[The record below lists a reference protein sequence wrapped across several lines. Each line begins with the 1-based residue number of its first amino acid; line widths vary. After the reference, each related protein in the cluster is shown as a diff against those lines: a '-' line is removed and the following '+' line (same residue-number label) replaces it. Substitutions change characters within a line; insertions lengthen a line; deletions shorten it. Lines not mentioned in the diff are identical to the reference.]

1 MSRKRKQN
9 GGLLR
14 GPSHER
20 GGMPA
25 IIGGQEP
32 VELEGGEY
40 IIRKSSVNKYGAETM
55 ARINQGLVDPNKLR
69 QLQNGGYATPRG
81 GGGNNPIVETNL
93 RAREGQFMYQH
104 NNQPYTGLYH
114 KHQDGTLMIGAGQL
128 GINHEI
134 KPLEVIVSSPSAART
149 RRNNMGVTRNN
160 RNRNM
165 RGSRRNTTT
174 RRSTPSGRPM
184 GMRRSGYRR
193 GGRVGRRFQQGG
205 HTHPVS
211 NDMTGHRHYQ
221 NEQGQPYW
229 ESGHRH
235 SIDPNLIGTLV
246 GPANFGT
253 QGLMSGTSVG
263 LDGPGT
269 PSYTSTPINTNMMT
283 GVSGGTHGHGS
294 STVNPNPMSNRMRN
308 NRMAMNQNNQV
319 MGSYGSE
326 MNRAKRALDGEMAG
340 RAGGYVGQ
348 GRIMNRGG
356 KVRSRR
362 MARGGKVGSVPNPR
376 TGKFEHGG
384 AVHNNNM
391 NMCIE
396 GTGQRYTGMT
406 VSAGGVQYS
415 TGGGTLEGGSRRL
428 GPC

>member
-93 RAREGQFMYQH
+93 RAREGQFVYQH

-165 RGSRRNTTT
+165 RGST
-174 RRSTPSGRPM
+174 RATR
-184 GMRRSGYRR
+184 GMRRTGYRR

-319 MGSYGSE
+319 MGNTWWGGIGAQNPFE
-326 MNRAKRALDGEMAG
+326 AG
-340 RAGGYVGQ
+340 VDMLRKGG
-348 GRIMNRGG
+348 RTRNPSRRMNRGG

-396 GTGQRYTGMT
+396 GTGERYTGMT

>member
-69 QLQNGGYATPRG
+69 SLQNGGYATPRG

-93 RAREGQFMYQH
+93 RARQGQFTYQH

-114 KHQDGTLMIGAGQL
+114 KHEDGTLMIGAGQL

-165 RGSRRNTTT
+165 RGST
-174 RRSTPSGRPM
+174 RATR
-184 GMRRSGYRR
+184 GMRRTGYRR
-193 GGRVGRRFQQGG
+193 GGRVARKFQQGG
-205 HTHPVS
+205 HMHDLQPHS
-211 NDMTGHRHYQ
+211 HYIFTDRY
-221 NEQGQPYW
+221 G
-229 ESGHRH
+229 R
-235 SIDPNLIGTLV
+235 L
-246 GPANFGT
+246 GPANEAAANETISTAPYSTTADNFGYQFRT
-253 QGLMSGTSVG
+253 GIATPP
-263 LDGPGT
+263 PG
-269 PSYTSTPINTNMMT
+269 SNWWYSQN
-283 GVSGGTHGHGS
+283 
-294 STVNPNPMSNRMRN
+294 NPNSPQHDYYGGGSYPDLFDSGKTLTDSGPHNHPRGRN
-308 NRMAMNQNNQV
+308 VRMAMNQGQNNQV

-326 MNRAKRALDGEMAG
+326 MMRAKRALDGEMAG
-340 RAGGYVGQ
+340 RAGGYVGR

>member
-1 MSRKRKQN
+1 
-9 GGLLR
+9 
-14 GPSHER
+14 
-20 GGMPA
+20 
-25 IIGGQEP
+25 
-32 VELEGGEY
+32 
-40 IIRKSSVNKYGAETM
+40 
-55 ARINQGLVDPNKLR
+55 
-69 QLQNGGYATPRG
+69 
-81 GGGNNPIVETNL
+81 
-93 RAREGQFMYQH
+93 
-104 NNQPYTGLYH
+104 
-114 KHQDGTLMIGAGQL
+114 
-128 GINHEI
+128 
-134 KPLEVIVSSPSAART
+134 T
-149 RRNNMGVTRNN
+149 R
-160 RNRNM
+160 
-165 RGSRRNTTT
+165 
-174 RRSTPSGRPM
+174 
-184 GMRRSGYRR
+184 GMRRTGYRR

>member
-40 IIRKSSVNKYGAETM
+40 IIRKSSVNKYGAKTM

-69 QLQNGGYATPRG
+69 SLQNGGYATPRG

-93 RAREGQFMYQH
+93 RARQGQFTYQH

-165 RGSRRNTTT
+165 RG
-174 RRSTPSGRPM
+174 
-184 GMRRSGYRR
+184 MRRTGYRR

-205 HTHPVS
+205 HTHPIVDPS
-211 NDMTGHRHYQ
+211 R
-221 NEQGQPYW
+221 P
-229 ESGHRH
+229 ESPVQHVH
-235 SIDPNLIGTLV
+235 
-246 GPANFGT
+246 
-253 QGLMSGTSVG
+253 GLMSSHGGNHRHNITYDSNGNIYGTTGPQGGGSWTTPTTGRIINDPVLGYDGDWAVG
-263 LDGPGT
+263 SYGGYGTTPGPGGSHAHT
-269 PSYTSTPINTNMMT
+269 PGNQ
-283 GVSGGTHGHGS
+283 
-294 STVNPNPMSNRMRN
+294 PMSNRMRN

-326 MNRAKRALDGEMAG
+326 MMRAKRALDGEMAG
-340 RAGGYVGQ
+340 RAGGYVGR